1 MSREPQAALDP
12 TRPLAGV
19 VVLVTRTA
27 HQASALA
34 EPLEGLGATVLVAPV
49 IAIIDPPDPR
59 PMDEALIALHRYDW
73 IVLTSVNAV
82 DRFLGRA
89 NTLGVSLRQLAGL
102 RIAVVGSGTAE
113 RLREAGLEADVMPED
128 YRAEGLLEALGAA
141 GVGAGSRVL
150 VPRAEEAREIL
161 PDSLRA
167 RGVIVDVVPA
177 YRTVPATPVPATLE
191 ALAAGAV
198 QVVTFTSPSTVRH
211 FIAWLEMG
219 GLAVSSVMATAVAAS
234 IGPITTSALVEQG
247 IPAVIEA
254 VPSTVTELVDAIV
267 AHFNMRQ
274 IGTKS

>member
-12 TRPLAGV
+12 TRPLTGV
-19 VVLVTRTA
+19 VVLVTRAA

-49 IAIIDPPDPR
+49 IQIVDPPDPR

-73 IVLTSVNAV
+73 VVLTSVNAV

-141 GVGAGSRVL
+141 GVAAGSRVL
-150 VPRAEEAREIL
+150 VPRAEEAREVL

-211 FIAWLEMG
+211 FIAWLEGG
-219 GLAVSSVMATAVAAS
+219 GLDVSSVIATAVAAS
-234 IGPITTSALVEQG
+234 IGPITTGALAERG

-274 IGTKS
+274 TGTKS